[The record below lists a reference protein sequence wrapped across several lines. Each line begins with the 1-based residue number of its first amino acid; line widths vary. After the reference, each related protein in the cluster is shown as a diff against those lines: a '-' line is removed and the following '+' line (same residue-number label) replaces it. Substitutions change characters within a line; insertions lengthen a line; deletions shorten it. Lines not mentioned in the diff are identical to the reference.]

1 MLGTHATRVRALER
15 CGKPSKEHLDQG
27 LDLGIAYLRF
37 RAAAR
42 GRSARPSP
50 GLQTRPRISQDV
62 IYAAAV
68 PRSTRAE
75 PPRRSRAARAPR
87 IALPLLA
94 VVLLASGCGA
104 SLGGRY
110 DSATTAP
117 AAMPPAGATSSVLR
131 VVTAQPLPSL
141 DPAFA
146 NTRQSRAVANALC
159 TPLVRYADAAGL
171 PGTVII
177 PGLARDLPIVSRGS
191 RTFRMQLLAGLHFA
205 DGTRLTTQDVRAT
218 LERLLDPATRSPGAA
233 LFHDIVGARLFAD
246 GESPHLRG
254 VRATGGQITITL
266 KRSDPAFLARLAMPI
281 ACPVESSTPHREVPG
296 LLARQST
303 GRYRVVESSPRLIDL
318 KRVSEPSGINDGG
331 TVGAAAR
338 ISIERLDGVGA
349 LEQAIQAGDADLSLD
364 DLPGSSSPAL
374 VIPSSALAVMRIDP
388 SRWPLSD
395 ESVRR
400 ALSLALDRQAL
411 AQADGGDVVAAR
423 SLLLDPQAPGA
434 LPADPA
440 TARALLRR
448 AGAERALRLPLWAEP
463 GGQARVARAIADQL
477 AQIGVQIDV
486 HVASA
491 SERPS
496 GARAWIEWLD
506 PAYGD
511 PAAVFVP
518 LADALARGP
527 QTAIAKRVRRAARL
541 AGDARRAAFR
551 RLDERLG
558 AGGLGAIP
566 LLRANFSTPISSML
580 VGRGTHPVF
589 DVDLALLSTH

>member
-1 MLGTHATRVRALER
+1 M
-15 CGKPSKEHLDQG
+15 
-27 LDLGIAYLRF
+27 
-37 RAAAR
+37 
-42 GRSARPSP
+42 
-50 GLQTRPRISQDV
+50 
-62 IYAAAV
+62 
-68 PRSTRAE
+68 
-75 PPRRSRAARAPR
+75 
-87 IALPLLA
+87 LPLLA
-94 VVLLASGCGA
+94 VAVLASGCGA

-117 AAMPPAGATSSVLR
+117 APVSPVGATSSVLR
-131 VVTAQPLPSL
+131 AVTAQPLPSL

-159 TPLVRYADAAGL
+159 TPLVRYADAEGL

-191 RTFRMQLLAGLHFA
+191 RTFRIQLLAGLHFA

-218 LERLLDPATRSPGAA
+218 FERLLDPATRSPGAA
-233 LFHDIVGARLFAD
+233 LFHDIVGARLFTD

-254 VRATGGQITITL
+254 VRANGGQITITL
-266 KRSDPAFLARLAMPI
+266 KRSDPGFLARLAMPI

-296 LLARQST
+296 LLAREAT
-303 GRYRVVESSPRLIDL
+303 GRYRVVESSSRLIDL
-318 KRVSEPSGINDGG
+318 RRVSRQAGVNDGG

-338 ISIERLDGVGA
+338 ISIERLDGAGA
-349 LEQAIQAGDADLSLD
+349 LEAAIRAGDADISLD
-364 DLPGSSSPAL
+364 DLPGASPPTL
-374 VIPSSALAVMRIDP
+374 EIPSSALAVLRIDP

-400 ALSLALDRQAL
+400 ALSVALDRHAL

-440 TARALLRR
+440 TARALMRR
-448 AGAERALRLPLWAEP
+448 AGAEGTLRLPLWAEP
-463 GGQARVARAIADQL
+463 GAQARVARAIADEL
-477 AQIGVQIDV
+477 AQIGVEIDV
-486 HVASA
+486 HVASSA
-491 SERPS
+491 ERPS

-511 PAAVFVP
+511 PAAVFMP
-518 LADALARGP
+518 LADALAQEPQDGLQDGPQGGP

-589 DVDLALLSTH
+589 DLDLAMFSTH

>member
-1 MLGTHATRVRALER
+1 MHW
-15 CGKPSKEHLDQG
+15 
-27 LDLGIAYLRF
+27 
-37 RAAAR
+37 
-42 GRSARPSP
+42 
-50 GLQTRPRISQDV
+50 
-62 IYAAAV
+62 
-68 PRSTRAE
+68 
-75 PPRRSRAARAPR
+75 RSRAARVPR
-87 IALPLLA
+87 AALPL
-94 VVLLASGCGA
+94 VVVMLLAGGCG

-117 AAMPPAGATSSVLR
+117 APERSAGATARVLR

-146 NTRQSRAVANALC
+146 DTRQSRAVANALC
-159 TPLVRYADAAGL
+159 TPLVRYADAEGL

-191 RTFRMQLLAGLHFA
+191 RTFRVQLLAGLHFA
-205 DGTRLTTQDVRAT
+205 DGKRLTTEDVRAT
-218 LERLLDPATRSPGAA
+218 FERLLDPATGSPGAA
-233 LFHDIVGARLFAD
+233 LFHDIVGARMFAD
-246 GESPHLRG
+246 GETPHLRG
-254 VRATGGQITITL
+254 VRANGGQITFTL

-281 ACPVESSTPHREVPG
+281 ACPVESSTPHREVRG
-296 LLARQST
+296 LLAREST
-303 GRYRVVESSPRLIDL
+303 GRYRVVESSPSLIDL
-318 KRVSEPSGINDGG
+318 RRADGATGINDGG

-338 ISIERLDGVGA
+338 ISIERLDDAGA
-349 LEQAIQAGDADLSLD
+349 LEAAVRSGDADLSLD
-364 DLPGSSSPAL
+364 DLPGASPPAL
-374 VIPSSALAVMRIDP
+374 AIPSSALAVMRIDP
-388 SRWPLSD
+388 TKWPLSD

-400 ALSLALDRQAL
+400 ALSLALDRRAL

-440 TARALLRR
+440 AARALLRR
-448 AGAERALRLPLWAEP
+448 AGAEGTLQLALWAEP
-463 GGQARVARAIADQL
+463 GAQARVAQAIGEQL

-491 SERPS
+491 NERPS
-496 GARAWIEWLD
+496 GARAWIQWLD

-511 PAAVFVP
+511 PAAVFMP
-518 LADALARGP
+518 LADALAQEPQDGPQSGP

-589 DVDLALLSTH
+589 DVDLSLLSTR